1 MASRLWP
8 RRLAA
13 LGLAVLL
20 AACARPSPAP
30 TPTAPP
36 TPVATAAP
44 QPTTAPGDWPTS
56 SPEAQ
61 GMDSGALQ
69 GALEAAA
76 AQKLAIDG
84 LLVARNGT
92 IVMEAYFGAY
102 DRSARHEL
110 YSCTKSFVSTLV
122 GIAIDQGKLA
132 GVHVPVLSLFP
143 GQTFANTDARKQ
155 AMTLEHLLT
164 MTSGLQWAEG
174 DDEYRAMY
182 MSPDWVRHVLDRPMV
197 EEPGQR
203 FNYHS
208 GASHILSAALQQ
220 ATGSRT
226 LDLARQ
232 SLFEPLGIRDYTW
245 ETGSQG
251 VAIGGWGLS
260 LTPRDMARLG
270 QLYLDGGVWQGRR
283 IVSAD
288 WVRQAT
294 TAHVAGPDNLGYGYQ
309 WWTYPPLDAFM
320 ARGRGG
326 QLIFVVPAQRLVIV
340 FTASNENDARFFRL
354 IEQHIVPAA
363 RSAAPLPENPEAL
376 AALRAACGAAGQ

>member
-1 MASRLWP
+1 MASHLWP
-8 RRLAA
+8 RRFVA
-13 LGLAVLL
+13 LCLAVLL
-20 AACARPSPAP
+20 AACARSSPAP
-30 TPTAPP
+30 TALPAPA
-36 TPVATAAP
+36 ATAAP
-44 QPTTAPGDWPTS
+44 QPTTAPGDWPAS

-61 GMDSGALQ
+61 GMDSAALL

-76 AQKLAIDG
+76 AQKLALDG

-102 DRSARHEL
+102 HRGARHVL

-132 GVHVPVLSLFP
+132 GVDVPVLSLFP
-143 GQTFANTDARKQ
+143 GQSFANTDARKQ

-164 MTSGLQWAEG
+164 MTTGLQWAEG

-182 MSPDWVRHVLDRPMV
+182 MSADWVRHVLDRPMV
-197 EEPGQR
+197 EEPGLR

-208 GASHILSAALQQ
+208 GASHVLSAALQQ

-288 WVRQAT
+288 WVRRAT

-309 WWTYPPLDAFM
+309 WWTHPALGAYM

-340 FTASNENDARFFRL
+340 FTATNESDARFFAL
-354 IEQHIVPAA
+354 IEQHILPAV
-363 RSAAPLPENPEAL
+363 RSTAPLPENPAAL
-376 AALRAACGAAGQ
+376 AALRAASGAAGQ